1 MRSQH
6 PDLASARAMWRFGL
20 APVYVVMSVVS
31 IVVLASSRPA
41 SAQDCSRIFDPRWPG
56 LQQCTV
62 SAEPDTIEAEPPS
75 QQKASLWC
83 WAASLSMIFEHQGH
97 RVSQESIVLQ
107 NFGRL
112 VDAPGGD
119 FLTFES
125 RMNRTYKDDNGDAF
139 RAAATRIL
147 TPAEAARALRDG
159 VPLLYSTSHH
169 ATVQT
174 ELTYQVAP
182 GYPLVVK
189 GGRIWDPAP
198 GVGWRLLNEYDVQ
211 NFVAAWAVRAR

>member
-1 MRSQH
+1 MGSADCPVPNRIH
-6 PDLASARAMWRFGL
+6 AGRNRRRRLLACVLMIQFGAVGSRA
-20 APVYVVMSVVS
+20 
-31 IVVLASSRPA
+31 ASGQECFAIP
-41 SAQDCSRIFDPRWPG
+41 DPRFPG

-62 SAEPDTIEAEPPS
+62 SAEPGTVEAEPETE
-75 QQKASLWC
+75 QQASLWC

-97 RVSQESIVLQ
+97 PTSQESIVLQ

-119 FLTFES
+119 FLTFEG
-125 RMNRTYKDDNGDAF
+125 RINRFYKDDDGNTF
-139 RAAATRIL
+139 RAQATRIL
-147 TPAEAARALRDG
+147 TPAQAARALRDG
-159 VPLLYSTSHH
+159 IPLLYSTSHH

-182 GYPLVVK
+182 GGPLVVK

-198 GVGWRLLNEYDVQ
+198 GVGWRLLNIQDVQ
-211 NFVAAWAVRAR
+211 TFVAAWAIRTE